1 MYCSKKM
8 HCILGFASSSAGKEP
23 ACKAGNLSPI
33 PGLGRFPGEG
43 IGYALQYPWAS
54 LVAQVVKNPPAIQET
69 WIQSLGWED
78 PLEEV
83 MATHSLILAWRI
95 PRTEE
100 PGRLQFMGS
109 QKVRHDWATKHNT
122 EIYFWEFWGLN
133 LLFLTRDP
141 KMNSQ
146 EQWLIM
152 EEKPQANVGCLFPMN
167 NWSDRESASGPA
179 LPMTGG

>member
-1 MYCSKKM
+1 MFITLLLGTRGQVVPPVSRSTSSCGEWTWGKPADNRQSQCSVICVIIKD
-8 HCILGFASSSAGKEP
+8 ILP
-23 ACKAGNLSPI
+23 
-33 PGLGRFPGEG
+33 
-43 IGYALQYPWAS
+43 LQCSWAS
-54 LVAQVVKNPPAIQET
+54 LMVQLVKNPLAVCET
-69 WIQSLGWED
+69 WVPSLGWED

-83 MATHSLILAWRI
+83 MATHSRILAWRI
-95 PRTEE
+95 PWTEE

-109 QKVRHDWATKHNT
+109 QKVWHDWATKHNT

-167 NWSDRESASGPA
+167 TDLIGS
-179 LPMTGG
+179 LH

>member
-1 MYCSKKM
+1 MKKLIFKLSYLASDLGFVANTINVLFQMYCSKKM

-109 QKVRHDWATKHNT
+109 QKVRHD
-122 EIYFWEFWGLN
+122 
-133 LLFLTRDP
+133 
-141 KMNSQ
+141 
-146 EQWLIM
+146 
-152 EEKPQANVGCLFPMN
+152 
-167 NWSDRESASGPA
+167 
-179 LPMTGG
+179 